1 MQTKQMNQT
10 VMNRATEMLKDE
22 KINSI
27 YQSFK
32 TEDEAKEWI
41 IKQSL
46 ITLLYSHEERM
57 IMSEKKK
64 LINY

>member
-1 MQTKQMNQT
+1 MTQEQMVQT

-32 TEDEAKEWI
+32 TEDEAKDWVV
-41 IKQSL
+41 KAALATL
-46 ITLLYSHEERM
+46 ILPVDER
-57 IMSEKKK
+57 I
-64 LINY
+64 